1 MSPPGSISG
10 YSLAALNSS
19 CLKKSLI
26 DYLFVWSIISRVNL
40 KANLM
45 SSLPSTG
52 TRERLKF
59 SG

>member
-1 MSPPGSISG
+1 MSPPGNISG
-10 YSLAALNSS
+10 SSLAALYSS
-19 CLKKSLI
+19 CMKKSLI

-40 KANLM
+40 KADLM
-45 SSLPSTG
+45 SSLPSKG